1 MPLLL
6 IPTPLGNLRDITL
19 RALDALRE
27 AAQIVA
33 EDTRVTRKLL
43 HAHGITPR
51 GLSSYHAHTGEAE
64 IETIL
69 ALAEKELVAL
79 VTDAGMP
86 GVSDPGGVLAARAR
100 ARKIPVEVL
109 PGPVAF
115 IAAAVLSGFPI
126 VGLSFEGFVPRGAG
140 QREHAFLAALAQR
153 RTSAWYE
160 APHRLAATLTTLD
173 RITPALPTFVLRE
186 YTKMFEQQ
194 LLGTPREVLA
204 GLPEPMRGEVVV
216 VLDGREYRPPV
227 PAAEELD
234 ACIDALLAEGRPPS
248 MIAKRLAAT
257 GAGSRAEL
265 YRRAC
270 LRGKA
275 ASDA

>member
-19 RALDALRE
+19 RALDALRD

-51 GLSSYHAHTGEAE
+51 GLSSYHAHSSEAE
-64 IETIL
+64 IAAIL
-69 ALAEKELVAL
+69 TLAEAELVAL

-86 GVSDPGGVLAARAR
+86 GISDPGGMLAARAR

-115 IAAAVLSGFPI
+115 ISAAVLSGFPI
-126 VGLSFEGFVPRGAG
+126 VGLSFEGFVPRGEG
-140 QREHAFLAALAQR
+140 QREHAFLAALAR
-153 RTSAWYE
+153 RQTSAWYE
-160 APHRLAATLTTLD
+160 APHRIAATLTTLD

-204 GLPEPMRGEVVV
+204 ALPEPMRGETVV
-216 VLDGREYRPPV
+216 VLDGREYQPPV
-227 PAAEELD
+227 PAAEEID
-234 ACIDALLAEGRPPS
+234 ARIDALLAEGCAPAV
-248 MIAKRLAAT
+248 IAKRLAAA
-257 GAGSRAEL
+257 GAGSRTEL
-265 YRRAC
+265 YLRVC
-270 LRGKA
+270 LRGKPA
-275 ASDA
+275 LDA